1 MEADGRWLLS
11 GVCEQWKGAL
21 FCCKHAKGPPFTAE
35 GVDLTPVKALC
46 REAGVNRSGNTGLI
60 VFFDFLERK
69 YIKGD
74 FFCGRKCFMMFY
86 GPACD

>member
-1 MEADGRWLLS
+1 MKTDGRWLLS
-11 GVCEQWKGAL
+11 GACEQRKCAV

-46 REAGVNRSGNTGLI
+46 REAGVNGSGNTGLL
-60 VFFDFLERK
+60 VFFDFPERK

-74 FFCGRKCFMMFY
+74 FFCGRKCSAALC
-86 GPACD
+86 GLTCG